1 VTVELTNLFT
11 IYQVCLCISL
21 C

>member
-1 VTVELTNLFT
+1 VTVDLTNLFT